1 MTLRSQLMAYRYKA
15 EYNSLL
21 WLNKNN
27 KKAQKY
33 KDDGLNILR
42 QKVDNLPDEIAFR
55 PKFLKESYCVKAFN
69 KLYLFISKN
78 NLNKPISKRFDSL
91 FHEVG
96 HWLHFQDLPTKKER
110 KSIWATVDKNEIEN
124 NVSKR
129 AIQNNEGLEFVA
141 EVFKGLVKGQ
151 KFNNY
156 IMETYKRLHGP
167 KVKTT

>member
-1 MTLRSQLMAYRYKA
+1 M
-15 EYNSLL
+15 
-21 WLNKNN
+21 
-27 KKAQKY
+27 
-33 KDDGLNILR
+33 R

-78 NLNKPISKRFDSL
+78 NLNKPISERFDSL

>member
-33 KDDGLNILR
+33 KEDGLKILR
-42 QKVDNLPDEIAFR
+42 Q
-55 PKFLKESYCVKAFN
+55 KAFN

-78 NLNKPISKRFDSL
+78 NLNKPISERFDSL
-91 FHEVG
+91 FHEIG

>member
-33 KDDGLNILR
+33 KEDGLNILR

-69 KLYLFISKN
+69 KLYLFISK
-78 NLNKPISKRFDSL
+78 K
-91 FHEVG
+91 
-96 HWLHFQDLPTKKER
+96 
-110 KSIWATVDKNEIEN
+110 
-124 NVSKR
+124 
-129 AIQNNEGLEFVA
+129 
-141 EVFKGLVKGQ
+141 
-151 KFNNY
+151 
-156 IMETYKRLHGP
+156 
-167 KVKTT
+167 